1 MSSQITILNILF
13 RGLLN
18 DYDEYDD
25 DDSEDLDFGVIDSLA
40 EGMKD
45 ELNLL
50 QPYRFPSLQL
60 EYLGDSGDIEL
71 IFKFR
76 TNWMDREAD
85 LQDYVDEVQATI
97 ESTMNLIINEKESLG
112 YTTQ

>member
-13 RGLLN
+13 RGILN
-18 DYDEYDD
+18 DFDEDEEDD
-25 DDSEDLDFGVIDSLA
+25 FEFGVIDAKTDEL
-40 EGMKD
+40 KD
-45 ELNLL
+45 ELNSL
-50 QPYRFPSLQL
+50 QPYRFPSLEL
-60 EYLGDSGDIEL
+60 EYLGNSGDVEL

-85 LQDYVDEVQATI
+85 LEDYIDEVQTVI
-97 ESTMNLIINEKESLG
+97 ESGMDMIINEKQMLG